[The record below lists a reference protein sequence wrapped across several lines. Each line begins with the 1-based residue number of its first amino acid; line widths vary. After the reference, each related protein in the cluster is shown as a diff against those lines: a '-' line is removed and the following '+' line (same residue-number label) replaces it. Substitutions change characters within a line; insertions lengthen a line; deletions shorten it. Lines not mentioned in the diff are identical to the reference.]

1 MAPIYNLWP
10 QALGA
15 WGASVSSGAAAFSLI
30 ILFIL
35 TITLLALCSRC
46 QKHSFDLDHD
56 VPADKTSTLVR
67 VVQLENVAVAMDNPT
82 AADITQD
89 EKYHSP
95 ERTINGDEY
104 IIQRPNTSP
113 VLTEAPDMETSLRSV
128 EQTPPSRTEN
138 VLSED
143 KAFDNPEMSG
153 FQTISL
159 EDEGEQLNHNSSSTL
174 QQPYNSTQH
183 MYETVGQRKDPEGSV
198 SDMLR
203 NPYATYA
210 SNNGSNFP
218 AQPPLTETPDGGH
231 NGINITDMYA
241 KVSKTINHSVAPVET
256 PPDVMVEE
264 GAPPLPERS

>member
-1 MAPIYNLWP
+1 MKNPQYTSVPLKWKSASNRYNWKMWPWPWITPQQLTSLRTKSITAPRGQLMV
-10 QALGA
+10 LH
-15 WGASVSSGAAAFSLI
+15 LHH
-30 ILFIL
+30 L
-35 TITLLALCSRC
+35 
-46 QKHSFDLDHD
+46 
-56 VPADKTSTLVR
+56 R
-67 VVQLENVAVAMDNPT
+67 VFE
-82 AADITQD
+82 
-89 EKYHSP
+89 S
-95 ERTINGDEY
+95 DEY